1 MSVINSGLKR
11 KDYSDHSSYSYSGIG
26 PKKCTP
32 SFTSEYEL
40 KKKEN
45 IGSTLNDSFIFNVIS
60 NYPLSDIMISRI
72 PKAF

>member
-40 KKKEN
+40 KKKREHWFN
-45 IGSTLNDSFIFNVIS
+45 IERLIHFQ
-60 NYPLSDIMISRI
+60 RH
-72 PKAF
+72 